1 MEYAVSASSAAH
13 MACPQWDSLVHSSLY
28 AVQQLRLLRHHGFR
42 SAIFPI
48 YAYFAG
54 RRIDL
59 AFDTSSGTLTRVT
72 VATAGLEGSEGITM
86 ICTTRVRVPPY
97 PRVES
102 LTIPILVVRYLST
115 V

>member
-48 YAYFAG
+48 YAFFAG

-59 AFDTSSGTLTRVT
+59 AFDTYSGTLTRVT
-72 VATAGLEGSEGITM
+72 VATAGLEGSEGMTM
-86 ICTTRVRVPPY
+86 ICTTRG
-97 PRVES
+97 VES